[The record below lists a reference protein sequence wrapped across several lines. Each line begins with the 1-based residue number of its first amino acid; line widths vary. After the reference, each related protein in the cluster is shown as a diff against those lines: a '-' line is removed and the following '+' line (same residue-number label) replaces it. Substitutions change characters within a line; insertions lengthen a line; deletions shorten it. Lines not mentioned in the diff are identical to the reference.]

1 MSQNRA
7 LYFDIDPIEVLPDRD
22 PAACLREAARALA
35 MGGLDEAARYARMAA
50 EVMDAHKRAH

>member
-1 MSQNRA
+1 MKPA
-7 LYFDIDPIEVLPDRD
+7 LYLDIEPIEVLPDRD
-22 PAACLREAARALA
+22 AAACLREAAKALA